1 MESIRLTWQSQ
12 RKKRIGAVLLFCF
25 ILLMLV
31 FSSCRIQPR
40 YHQRGWQVSFPN
52 THSVKATKSPNPKHR
67 SEKKTQVT
75 SCAIDVD
82 DDSSAFS
89 QMHIPQSLIE
99 LGENV
104 KWSHPKLFNEQ
115 ISKQLSTFTLVG
127 DTFKYTGHLV
137 AANENGVFIHNP
149 YPPLFWIGR
158 GHYGKGQTGIRNQV
172 LYMPYSQINV
182 IKKGGTVSSRLERL
196 LEKLMKIFFWGATA
210 VFSILGFAISVN
222 LWDFDSFEAIVLL
235 AAIAGAIAAAVL
247 IIIFSII
254 LFPLLFLLQLMVSRL
269 PGRFWIIGKNT
280 DSGKSFFQFLKDRH
294 GRYRLFRSDLG
305 VQDTKE

>member
-1 MESIRLTWQSQ
+1 MESNRLTWQSQ

-25 ILLMLV
+25 ILLLLL
-31 FSSCRIQPR
+31 SSCRIQPR

-52 THSVKATKSPNPKHR
+52 TRTVQATKSPSPKHR

-75 SCAIDVD
+75 SCAINGD

-89 QMHIPQSLIE
+89 QMHIPQSLIV

-104 KWSHPKLFNEQ
+104 KWSYPKLFDEQ

-158 GHYGKGQTGIRNQV
+158 GHYGKGQTAIRNQV
-172 LYMPYSQINV
+172 LYMPYSQIHV
-182 IKKGGTVSSRLERL
+182 IKKGGNVSSRLERL
-196 LEKLMKIFFWGATA
+196 LEKLAKLFFWSATA
-210 VFSILGFAISVN
+210 VFSILGLAISDN
-222 LWDFDSFEAIVLL
+222 LWDFDAFEIIVFL

-247 IIIFSII
+247 ILIFSII
-254 LFPLLFLLQLMVSRL
+254 LFPILFLLQLMVSRL
-269 PGRFWIIGKNT
+269 PGRYWIIGKNA
-280 DSGKSFFQFLKDRH
+280 DRGQSFFQFLKDRH

-305 VQDTKE
+305 TQEPKE

>member
-1 MESIRLTWQSQ
+1 MESNRLTWQSQ

-52 THSVKATKSPNPKHR
+52 SHSVQATKSPSAKHR

-75 SCAIDVD
+75 SCAIDGK
-82 DDSSAFS
+82 DDSSAYA
-89 QMHIPQSLIE
+89 QMHIPQSLIV

-104 KWSHPKLFNEQ
+104 RWSYPKLFDEQ
-115 ISKQLSTFTLVG
+115 ISKQLSTITLVG

-149 YPPLFWIGR
+149 YPPLFWIDR
-158 GHYGKGQTGIRNQV
+158 GHYGKGQTAIRNQV

-182 IKKGGTVSSRLERL
+182 IKKGGTVSSRLARL
-196 LEKLMKIFFWGATA
+196 LEKLAKLFFWSATA
-210 VFSILGFAISVN
+210 VFSILGLAISSDY
-222 LWDFDSFEAIVLL
+222 WSGDAFEVIVFL

-247 IIIFSII
+247 ILIFSII
-254 LFPLLFLLQLMVSRL
+254 LFPILFLLQLMVSRL
-269 PGRFWIIGKNT
+269 PGRYWNIGKNA
-280 DSGKSFFQFLKDRH
+280 DSGKSFFQFLKDNH

-305 VQDTKE
+305 VQKPKE

>member
-1 MESIRLTWQSQ
+1 MESNRLTWQSQ

-25 ILLMLV
+25 ILMLLLL
-31 FSSCRIQPR
+31 SSCRIQPR
-40 YHQRGWQVSFPN
+40 YHQRGWQVSLPN
-52 THSVKATKSPNPKHR
+52 TRTVQATKSPSPKHR
-67 SEKKTQVT
+67 SEKKTRVT
-75 SCAIDVD
+75 SYAIDGK

-89 QMHIPQSLIE
+89 QMHIPQSLIV

-104 KWSHPKLFNEQ
+104 KWSYPKLFDEQ

-158 GHYGKGQTGIRNQV
+158 GHYGKGQTAIRNQV
-172 LYMPYSQINV
+172 LYMPYSQIHV

-196 LEKLMKIFFWGATA
+196 LEKLAKLFFWSATA
-210 VFSILGFAISVN
+210 VFSILGLAISDN
-222 LWDFDSFEAIVLL
+222 LWDFDAFEIIVFL

-247 IIIFSII
+247 ILIFSII
-254 LFPLLFLLQLMVSRL
+254 LFPILFLLQLMVSRL
-269 PGRFWIIGKNT
+269 PGRYWIIGKNA
-280 DSGKSFFQFLKDRH
+280 DRGQSFFQFLKDRH

-305 VQDTKE
+305 VQKPKE